1 MGRVMMGIQTTAG
14 WRLGGGARLHLV
26 TVETGAMLD
35 IYHIPSPIVHYTV
48 CTHPC
53 RAPHIYTPTI
63 SESLLVLGDI
73 LWL

>member
-1 MGRVMMGIQTTAG
+1 MMGIQTTAG
-14 WRLGGGARLHLV
+14 VEARWRCQTAPIV

-63 SESLLVLGDI
+63 SMSLLVLGDI

>member
-1 MGRVMMGIQTTAG
+1 MMGIQTTAG
-14 WRLGGGARLHLV
+14 VEARWRCQTAPIV

-63 SESLLVLGDI
+63 SMSLVVLGDI